1 MVKKPFIFELCTLIP
16 LCGNCQMVS
25 EKQRKES
32 APPVVAPEN
41 GTEKTMYYLAEVSL
55 ANLGNL
61 KNMFARSLVLHNS
74 ITLETK
80 ENIKRRTEEKKIMV

>member
-1 MVKKPFIFELCTLIP
+1 
-16 LCGNCQMVS
+16 MVS

-55 ANLGNL
+55 PNLGNL

-80 ENIKRRTEEKKIMV
+80 ENIKRRKENYGLRHQLMLLGSHFTFPIRQH